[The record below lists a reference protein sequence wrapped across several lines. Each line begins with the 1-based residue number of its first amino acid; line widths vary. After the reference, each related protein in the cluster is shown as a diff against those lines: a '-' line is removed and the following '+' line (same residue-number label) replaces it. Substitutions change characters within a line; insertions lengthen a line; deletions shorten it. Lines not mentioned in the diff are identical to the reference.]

1 MEIRSSQQN
10 PRWLDN
16 DTFEWNP
23 KVLADI
29 EARLDKAGIDPKR
42 KVDWIVR
49 GDETEP
55 AIHPKR
61 NTLARHSDGR
71 SIRDIEFSLTDAIS
85 ACSYLRNFMTAHAF
99 GDKARL
105 LGPYEV
111 YNVQSVVRLLI
122 LSKCGSWN
130 VWSDDLSKQH
140 VGNAAG

>member
-1 MEIRSSQQN
+1 M
-10 PRWLDN
+10 DN

-29 EARLDKAGIDPKR
+29 EARLEKAEIDPQR

-49 GDETEP
+49 GGETEP

-71 SIRDIEFSLTDAIS
+71 LIRDIEFSLPDAIS

-99 GDKARL
+99 GDKAPL

-122 LSKCGSWN
+122 LSKCGVWN
-130 VWSDDLSKQH
+130 IWSDDLSKQL
-140 VGNAAG
+140 VEPSS